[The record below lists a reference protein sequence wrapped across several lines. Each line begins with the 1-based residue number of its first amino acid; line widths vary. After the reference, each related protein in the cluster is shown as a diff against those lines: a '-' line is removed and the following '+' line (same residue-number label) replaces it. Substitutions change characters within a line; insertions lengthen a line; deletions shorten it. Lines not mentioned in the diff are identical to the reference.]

1 MPGRFRQQFG
11 FGAVQH
17 KRASAE
23 MKHAVHCWCGPPNE
37 VLTSVFVDLGELCRS
52 VIFVTDSSRVT
63 GIQFIYR
70 VSEAVSL
77 FEERAMQ
84 FHLETDE
91 LKLLANVLLEQDPR
105 QYNELLNKVMARDL
119 RFDSGELEQ
128 TNKQQNSSLA
138 RSAALKMKSRG
149 SRTARRRRN
158 CSGN

>member
-1 MPGRFRQQFG
+1 
-11 FGAVQH
+11 
-17 KRASAE
+17 
-23 MKHAVHCWCGPPNE
+23 
-37 VLTSVFVDLGELCRS
+37 
-52 VIFVTDSSRVT
+52 
-63 GIQFIYR
+63 
-70 VSEAVSL
+70 
-77 FEERAMQ
+77 MQ